1 MKIFLLF
8 FILSVFNLNLFAQIP
23 YELLTTPEK
32 TAFDKTSTSE
42 EVLAFI
48 DAVKKKSD
56 LVHIET
62 LLVSDSGLAV
72 PMVIMANPKIT
83 SPAAA
88 KASGKPII
96 YFQGNIHGG
105 EVEGKE
111 ALMILMRE
119 ILFGDKAY
127 LLNNQIVIFVPN
139 YNPDGNNKLSATH
152 RKSQEHCPHLAGS
165 RRSGGDW
172 DLNRDGI
179 KMDAVETKGLMKN
192 LILKWDPDVFVD
204 MHTTNGVWHANELT
218 YAHSYHSAGH
228 PATSDYTRDV
238 MLPQIKKNA
247 LNKYDLHFD
256 IYGGYSLA
264 EGWPPQKFYTYN
276 HHPRYLVNQFALRNK
291 IAILS
296 ETFAHDKFYHRINS
310 AHKFALEILEHTN
323 MHGKQIMAINKKSET
338 ETIQKIKR
346 YAGTYKNGV
355 RFKMVPTSQ
364 PFQLRTYEYIP
375 YLDTLGKTK
384 QARTANVI
392 EVPNVTNYSAFEA
405 RVEST
410 VPRGY
415 IIPAELKS
423 VVEHLKAHGVVV
435 EELTQKTSFSGEIFT
450 IRKLEVGKNP
460 FERHNMVSL
469 TGTFS
474 ASSKSYPKGAFKVD
488 LAQPLANLIFYLLEP
503 QSDDGLVTWNFFD
516 KALYKLGVNDKPV
529 EFPVFKYW

>member
-1 MKIFLLF
+1 MKNFLLIFLCYIF
-8 FILSVFNLNLFAQIP
+8 YGSLFAQLP
-23 YELLTTPEK
+23 LELLTTPEK

-42 EVLAFI
+42 DVLAFV

-56 LVHIET
+56 WVHTET
-62 LLVSDSGLAV
+62 LLVSDSGLSV
-72 PMVIMANPKIT
+72 PMVIMANPKVT
-83 SPAAA
+83 SPAEA
-88 KASGKPII
+88 KKSGKPIV

-119 ILFGDKAY
+119 ILFGNKTY

-179 KMDAVETKGLMKN
+179 KMDAVETRGLMKN

-228 PATSDYTRDV
+228 PATSAYTRDV

-247 LNKYDLHFD
+247 LHKYDLHFD

-264 EGWPPQKFYTYN
+264 EGWPPKKFYTYN
-276 HHPRYLVNQFALRNK
+276 HHPRYLVNQFGLRNK
-291 IAILS
+291 MAILS

-310 AHKFALEILEHTN
+310 AHKFALEILEYTN
-323 MHGKQIMAINKKSET
+323 MHGKQIKAINKKSET
-338 ETIQKIKR
+338 ETIQKIKQ

-355 RFKMVPTSQ
+355 RFKMAPTPQ
-364 PFQLRTYEYIP
+364 AFQLRTYEYIP
-375 YLDTLGKTK
+375 YLDTLNKIK
-384 QARTANVI
+384 YARTANVVD
-392 EVPNVTNYSAFEA
+392 VPNVTNYSAFEA
-405 RVEST
+405 RVEAT

-415 IIPAELKS
+415 IIPVELS
-423 VVEHLKAHGVVV
+423 SIVQHLRAHGVIV
-435 EELTQKTSFSGEIFT
+435 EELSQKTSFSGEKFIV
-450 IRKLEVGKNP
+450 RKLEVSKRP
-460 FERHNMVSL
+460 FERHNMVNL
-469 TGTFS
+469 TGTFEAAT
-474 ASSKSYPKGAFKVD
+474 ASYSKGAFKID

-529 EFPVFKYW
+529 DFPVFKYW